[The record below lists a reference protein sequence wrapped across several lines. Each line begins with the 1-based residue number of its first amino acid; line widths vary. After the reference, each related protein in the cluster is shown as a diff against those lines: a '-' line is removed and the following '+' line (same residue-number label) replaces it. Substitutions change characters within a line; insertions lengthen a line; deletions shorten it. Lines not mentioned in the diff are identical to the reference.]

1 MKLSSYL
8 KDKLYQILIYIFIL
22 LILSMYLYAYKISL
36 KSIIYL
42 LLILSFFFTIS
53 ILFDYFRKK
62 SFYNNLLDNI
72 GILDKAYLVLET
84 IDKPSFYE
92 GVLIYQALYEIN
104 KSMRENIKALEN
116 ITNDFKEYIEMWIHE
131 VKIPIA
137 SLVLIAH
144 NHPNLFDK
152 KTLEQIRRIDDY
164 VEQVLYY
171 VRQESSNKDYL
182 IKEVN
187 LSKVVSNVALK
198 NKNDLLE
205 NKVDFIVENMNH
217 LVYTDSKWLEFIL
230 NQLVNNS
237 IKYKKVK
244 NSYIKISVI
253 EEKEVLNLVIE
264 DNGIGIKK
272 SDIPKVFDKS
282 FTGLNGHNNAK
293 STGMGLYIVKNL
305 CTKLGH
311 KIEISSKI
319 NEYTKVT
326 ITFSKNHFYDVA
338 K

>member
-42 LLILSFFFTIS
+42 LLIFSFFFTIS

-72 GILDKAYLVLET
+72 GLLDKAYLVLET

-92 GVLIYQALYEIN
+92 GALIYQALYEIN

-116 ITNDFKEYIEMWIHE
+116 ITNGFKEYIEMWIHE

-137 SLVLIAH
+137 SLVLIDH

-237 IKYKKVK
+237 IKYKKIK